1 MFGLHLAFGND
12 NLLIKRI
19 KKKGYFRLSFCLKD
33 FSEMLVD
40 FVVLFCQLNYFLGA
54 FCLIL
59 VCLFL
64 LQDKVSEDMADTKEQ
79 IDATKTNTLSEDDDI
94 VESDIELD
102 DSDVVEPDN
111 DPPQKVNGKKYWF
124 DL

>member
-1 MFGLHLAFGND
+1 
-12 NLLIKRI
+12 
-19 KKKGYFRLSFCLKD
+19 
-33 FSEMLVD
+33 MLD
-40 FVVLFCQLNYFLGA
+40 IGFF
-54 FCLIL
+54 
-59 VCLFL
+59 FL

-79 IDATKTNTLSEDDDI
+79 IDAAKTNPLGEDGDI

-111 DPPQKVNGKKYWF
+111 DPPQKVNGRKYWL